1 VPTSIVL
8 LALVAGWGIY
18 LMVWWRDAR
27 KTTSLGRDRMGSFSS
42 GMGSLGDSSTR
53 MPLTISAGSAAS
65 LKPRTMADAAR
76 RRRMIAVMLGVA
88 AVVSMLAA
96 FVLGPVAV
104 FAHLFADIA
113 LLAYCY
119 GCIRRRNLAV
129 EREIKVQMLYPERVT
144 PLRRHEPRTVNA

>member
-42 GMGSLGDSSTR
+42 GMGSLGDSST
-53 MPLTISAGSAAS
+53 L
-65 LKPRTMADAAR
+65 
-76 RRRMIAVMLGVA
+76 MLGVA